1 MYSMRDR
8 LILPITP
15 QTSIRS
21 TQGAKIVFRIPED
34 CPKAC
39 GLPRRNKNSP
49 LIKVRNM
56 AKLHPDMWAALGGA
70 DWKPRKKKKEIKY
83 GCPHCLSQENLS
95 RKRRLERYNDYKD
108 ELRTLAKQCG
118 FEIPVSGMAL
128 YFYIPMPKS
137 WPKKKKEIL
146 KGQLHLQKPDIDNLE
161 KGFFDSLVITDEKVG
176 QLSGHGKFWIGDEEP
191 GYIEILLNQP
201 VYNPFNVKFIDQ
213 EAIKLAP
220 KRKWQRSRSIF
231 TPARKKPIRKRK
243 IMEDKI
249 K

>member
-1 MYSMRDR
+1 MSEEDR
-8 LILPITP
+8 IILPICP

-49 LIKVRNM
+49 VIKVRNM
-56 AKLHPDMWAALGGA
+56 AKNYPDMWEALGGVN
-70 DWKPRKKKKEIKY
+70 WKPRKKKKEIKY
-83 GCPHCLSQENLS
+83 GCPHCLSQESLS
-95 RKRRLERYNDYKD
+95 RKRRLERYNNYKD
-108 ELRTLAKQCG
+108 ELRTLAKEAG
-118 FEIPVSGMAL
+118 FEMPVAGWSV
-128 YFYIPMPKS
+128 YFYFPMPKS
-137 WPKKKKEIL
+137 WSKKKKALLE
-146 KGQLHLQKPDIDNLE
+146 GQLHLQKCDVDNIL
-161 KGFFDSLVITDEKVG
+161 KGLMDSLVVTDENLA
-176 QLSGHGKFWIGDEEP
+176 QLSGVGKFWIPEDEA

-201 VYNPFNVKFIDQ
+201 IYNPFNVEFINQ

-220 KRKWQRSRSIF
+220 KRKWQRSRSKF
-231 TPARKKPIRKRK
+231 TPPRKKPVRKRK

>member
-1 MYSMRDR
+1 MSTDR
-8 LILPITP
+8 IILPISP

-56 AKLHPDMWAALGGA
+56 AKTHPDMWEALGGK

-108 ELRTLAKQCG
+108 DLRTLAKKAR
-118 FEIPVSGMAL
+118 FEMPVAGMAL
-128 YFYIPMPKS
+128 YFYFPMPKS
-137 WPKKKKEIL
+137 WSVKKKVIL
-146 KGQLHLQKPDIDNLE
+146 KGQYHLQKPDIDNLE
-161 KGFFDSLVITDEKVG
+161 KGFFDSLVITDEKVA
-176 QLSGHGKFWIGDEEP
+176 QLSGHGKFWISDDEP

-201 VYNPFNVKFIDQ
+201 IYNPFNVELIDQ
-213 EAIKLAP
+213 EVIKMAP
-220 KRKWQRSRSIF
+220 KRKWQRSRSKF
-231 TPARKKPIRKRK
+231 TPPRKKPVPIRLIR
-243 IMEDKI
+243 EDKI